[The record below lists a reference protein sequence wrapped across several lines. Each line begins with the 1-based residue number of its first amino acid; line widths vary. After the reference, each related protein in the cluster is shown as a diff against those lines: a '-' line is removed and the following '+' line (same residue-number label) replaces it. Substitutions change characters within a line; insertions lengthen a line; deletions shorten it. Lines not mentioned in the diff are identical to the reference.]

1 MNVQDQRRTARD
13 DDGFTLMEVIVAMAV
28 FAVTVTVA
36 LGIIIETAQLLRSNA
51 QRVAAA
57 NLATAQ
63 IESARSQRALA
74 VPNGASS
81 RTETVGSTTY
91 TVTQDAQY
99 VVTGASTSACVGSG
113 GQLTSKLVTVT
124 VEWPDMAPVRPV
136 RVDTL
141 LALGKGDDDLD
152 PTRGALAVGVVDAE
166 DRPVPGASVTLA
178 PGGAS
183 STTGPD
189 GCVVFTGL
197 SPATYTASAVRTGAV
212 GVTNAP
218 AGSATA
224 SVTAGAVAKA
234 GIVHDTARAVRLE
247 LVAPQGYAAPVGLSL
262 RYRNTYADA
271 GAALAPCTGAPVGC
285 YDAASSTAR
294 HLFPAVYEF
303 WAGECSDA
311 RAAAV
316 TVDAKAGVTE
326 PSGQVPLAGLQ
337 VTVTSAD
344 GSEDLLGQALVA
356 THADD
361 EVAGCPTGEVWDLPP
376 TSGPDATSSAALP
389 AGTWTISSPGATEE
403 TVTLDAGTTTVR
415 ELQEATP

>member
-1 MNVQDQRRTARD
+1 MPHPSQRRRPRG
-13 DDGFTLMEVIVAMAV
+13 DDGFTLMEVVVAMAV

-36 LGIIIETAQLLRSNA
+36 LGIIVETAQLLRSNA

-63 IESARSQRALA
+63 IEAARSQRALD

-81 RTETVGSTTY
+81 RTETVGGTTY

-99 VVTGASTSACVGSG
+99 VVTGASTSACTGSG

-124 VEWPDMAPVRPV
+124 VQWPDMAPVRPV
-136 RVDTL
+136 RADTL

-152 PTRGALAVGVVDAE
+152 PTHGALAVGVVDAN

-178 PGGAS
+178 PGGTS

-197 SPATYTASAVRTGAV
+197 SPGTYTASAVRTGAV
-212 GVTNAP
+212 SVTNTP
-218 AGSATA
+218 VGSATA
-224 SVTAGAVAKA
+224 SVAAGAVARA
-234 GIVHDTARAVRLE
+234 GIVHDTARTVRLE
-247 LVAPQGYAAPVGLSL
+247 LVAPPGYAVPAGLPI
-262 RYRNTYADA
+262 RYRSTYADA
-271 GAALAPCTGAPVGC
+271 GAPLPVCSGALSGC
-285 YDAASSTAR
+285 YDATSSTAR

-316 TVDAKAGVTE
+316 TVQAQAEVTD

-337 VTVTSAD
+337 VQVESAN
-344 GSEDLLGQALVA
+344 GSEDLLGRAVVA
-356 THADD
+356 THAAD
-361 EVAGCPTGEVWDLPP
+361 EGGGCVTGEVWDLPP
-376 TSGPDATSSAALP
+376 TGGPDSVSSAALP
-389 AGTWTISSPGATEE
+389 AGTWTVSSGTATPQ
-403 TVTLDAGTTTVR
+403 TVTLAQGASTVLVLR
-415 ELQEATP
+415 ETS